1 MGKPDTSF
9 ELIDL
14 HGLDT
19 DSLEFMSKSHDACE
33 ITLQWVQRLIVEAN
47 GKDIIKIAP
56 PILARVY
63 NQLGNGIVKLNNARK
78 IREFP
83 IPFPLA
89 QMITIMILIN
99 LAITA
104 LVCAVEADTPI
115 LAGAFSFAISLS
127 FWGINS
133 IA

>member
-1 MGKPDTSF
+1 MKEDAF
-9 ELIDL
+9 EFIA
-14 HGLDT
+14 LDGF
-19 DSLEFMSKSHDACE
+19 DPEILEFMVESHDACE

-83 IPFPLA
+83 IPFPIA
-89 QMITIMILIN
+89 QMVWGQLILHGIFTSWVCG
-99 LAITA
+99 I
-104 LVCAVEADTPI
+104 LVK
-115 LAGAFSFAISLS
+115 SQ
-127 FWGINS
+127 
-133 IA
+133 